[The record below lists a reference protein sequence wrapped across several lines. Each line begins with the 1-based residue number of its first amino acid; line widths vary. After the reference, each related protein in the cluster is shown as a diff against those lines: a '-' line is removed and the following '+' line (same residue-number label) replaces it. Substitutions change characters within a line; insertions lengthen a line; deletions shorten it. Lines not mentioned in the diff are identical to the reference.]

1 MSLEILF
8 FISLIHPA
16 KFPSF
21 HVLRDQTNSYPWQL
35 FPLCTMC
42 SSSVKSLTQSFHDL
56 CKFVDAWRCIFEQ
69 NWWFLLTS
77 VLSRYPVV
85 QPQNL
90 HTTSIASSG
99 VPCCKHDCLVAFQ
112 HNLQNICLSLPS
124 TRDVLQ
130 HILLLLLPAIPNT
143 WHFQPPKN
151 EVHVTTGFYYGFLL
165 HIELPPFTA
174 FDKKNLPKDA
184 WHWTLPLL
192 VTSEMVL
199 KPHSQHLCKQQPKPK
214 FTRVMFSNWNL
225 QKPMLMFTTP
235 PKCFKLLRLHS
246 NLLNLPKTW
255 STWVLSSKN
264 LWWHGWRNSCP
275 TLWSQLLGA
284 QHLMSLV
291 LPPPA
296 QSHPSTI
303 LLWEYHT

>member
-1 MSLEILF
+1 MYIWYVTYQVDHPCPWKYF
-8 FISLIHPA
+8 F
-16 KFPSF
+16 SF
-21 HVLRDQTNSYPWQL
+21 HWSILCKISIFSYVFRDQTNSYPWHL

-124 TRDVLQ
+124 TQDVLQ

-143 WHFQPPKN
+143 WDFQPPK
-151 EVHVTTGFYYGFLL
+151 
-165 HIELPPFTA
+165 
-174 FDKKNLPKDA
+174 KKY
-184 WHWTLPLL
+184 T
-192 VTSEMVL
+192 
-199 KPHSQHLCKQQPKPK
+199 
-214 FTRVMFSNWNL
+214 
-225 QKPMLMFTTP
+225 
-235 PKCFKLLRLHS
+235 
-246 NLLNLPKTW
+246 
-255 STWVLSSKN
+255 
-264 LWWHGWRNSCP
+264 
-275 TLWSQLLGA
+275 
-284 QHLMSLV
+284 
-291 LPPPA
+291 
-296 QSHPSTI
+296 
-303 LLWEYHT
+303 